1 MSMGNYLSVA
11 PLVTGTMATNRS
23 TAGMDHPTVV
33 PDDPPELGV
42 DHPTVVP
49 ENYDP
54 DADV

>member
-1 MSMGNYLSVA
+1 MSMGNYLGGPHV
-11 PLVTGTMATNRS
+11 VVHVMATNRA

-33 PDDPPELGV
+33 PEERPVMGL

-54 DADV
+54 K